1 MSDHSAC
8 QFFLDNNSIYFIQ
21 NIVGIYK
28 KLCIFAYS
36 KKNIMNELIQA
47 LEQQR
52 VAKGYTKYRLAK
64 LADIPY
70 QTIMNVMNGKN
81 ARIATIMRL
90 CDVLSLKISVT
101 AKGD

>member
-1 MSDHSAC
+1 MYIC
-8 QFFLDNNSIYFIQ
+8 VF
-21 NIVGIYK
+21 K
-28 KLCIFAYS
+28 KQIM
-36 KKNIMNELIQA
+36 NMNELIQA

>member
-1 MSDHSAC
+1 MDM
-8 QFFLDNNSIYFIQ
+8 
-21 NIVGIYK
+21 K
-28 KLCIFAYS
+28 
-36 KKNIMNELIQA
+36 ELIQA

-52 VAKGYTKYRLAK
+52 AAKGYTKYRLAK

>member
-1 MSDHSAC
+1 M
-8 QFFLDNNSIYFIQ
+8 
-21 NIVGIYK
+21 K
-28 KLCIFAYS
+28 
-36 KKNIMNELIQA
+36 ELIQA

-70 QTIMNVMNGKN
+70 QTIMKVMNGKN
-81 ARIATIMRL
+81 ACIATIMRL
-90 CDVLSLKISVT
+90 RDVLSLKISVT

>member
-1 MSDHSAC
+1 MYIC
-8 QFFLDNNSIYFIQ
+8 VF
-21 NIVGIYK
+21 
-28 KLCIFAYS
+28 

-81 ARIATIMRL
+81 ERIATIMRL